1 MILTFLP
8 DSAAHE
14 KSMVA
19 NSSLETAWEHENVKS
34 KPPEAIFSIALRLI
48 AR

>member
-14 KSMVA
+14 NTIVLK
-19 NSSLETAWEHENVKS
+19 SSLETAWEHEKVKS